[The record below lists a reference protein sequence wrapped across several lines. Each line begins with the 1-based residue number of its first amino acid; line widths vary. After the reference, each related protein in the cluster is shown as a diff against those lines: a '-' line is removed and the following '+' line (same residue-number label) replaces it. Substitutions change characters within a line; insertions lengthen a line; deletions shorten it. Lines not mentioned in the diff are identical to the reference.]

1 MNIKEQA
8 TMAFTMWKMNCPTP
22 RAYRWVATH
31 FKNLDTK

>member
-8 TMAFTMWKMNCPTP
+8 TMWKMNCPAP

>member
-31 FKNLDTK
+31 LKNLDTK

>member
-1 MNIKEQA
+1 MKELYNK
-8 TMAFTMWKMNCPTP
+8 WKMNCPTP